1 MNIVEYGTQN
11 PETVLLLHGG
21 GLSWWNYRKAAE
33 LLGETHHVILPV
45 LDGHAGSSRD
55 FSSIRENAEEI
66 LRLVDARC
74 GGSVLLMGG
83 VSLGAQVLL
92 EVLALRPDVCRY
104 AVVESASVIP
114 SGLTAALLA
123 PSVSC
128 SYGLIKQKW
137 FARLQF
143 RYLRIDPDLFEE
155 YYRDTCAITR
165 ENMIAFLKASVSY
178 AGSDALRNCT
188 AQCAI
193 FAGGREQRGMRR
205 SAERLHT
212 LLPNST
218 LEVKQGLYHGEFSMN
233 HPREYARTLQ
243 ALIK

>member
-45 LDGHAGSSRD
+45 LDGHAGSGRD

-92 EVLALRPDVCRY
+92 EVFALRPDVCRY

-114 SGLTAALLA
+114 SKMTAVLIA
-123 PSVSC
+123 PSLSAC
-128 SYGLIKQKW
+128 FGLIRQKW

-143 RYLRIDPDLFEE
+143 RYLHIDPELFED
-155 YYRDTCAITR
+155 YYRDTCAITK
-165 ENMIAFLKASVSY
+165 ENMTAFLKASLSY
-178 AGSDALRNCT
+178 AGNESLRACGVK
-188 AQCAI
+188 CAV
-193 FAGGREQRGMRR
+193 FVGAREQRDMKR
-205 SAERLHT
+205 SAERLHA

-218 LEVKQGLYHGEFSMN
+218 LEVKQDLYHGEFSLN
-233 HPREYARTLQ
+233 RPHEYAETVRGMIL
-243 ALIK
+243 